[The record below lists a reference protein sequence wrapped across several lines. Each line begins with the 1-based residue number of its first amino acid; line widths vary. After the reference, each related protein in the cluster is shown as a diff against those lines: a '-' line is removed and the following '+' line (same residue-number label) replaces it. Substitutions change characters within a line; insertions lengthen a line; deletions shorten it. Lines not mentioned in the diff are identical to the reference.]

1 MFSNSLISHTN
12 SAFSDFISVSRN
24 HLSKGQ
30 KKRLERKNVIMQ
42 KIGIISPNFRVKK
55 SLFELSEEKNKDASL
70 EINLLAADNSCES
83 MTIDEKA
90 VMPAAVSEIRTN
102 KMRKTVAIRE
112 TNRMKLV
119 QNDPGFIRDPI
130 AAVTQHLQKM
140 IKSKKST

>member
-1 MFSNSLISHTN
+1 M
-12 SAFSDFISVSRN
+12 
-24 HLSKGQ
+24 
-30 KKRLERKNVIMQ
+30 
-42 KIGIISPNFRVKK
+42 KK